1 MRISLIWIGVIL
13 LALAFAPGA
22 QSGGPLPMI
31 GSVEPQSGKP
41 GDLITARGS
50 NLGSDSVAAVYLTD
64 GATDTKAVLVQQS
77 ATEMKFKIP
86 AGLKPGRLA
95 LMVLTAGSDAKLI
108 EEPVKLTIDPD
119 TDR

>member
-13 LALAFAPGA
+13 LTLAFARTV
-22 QSGGPLPMI
+22 QSGPLPMI
-31 GSVEPQSGKP
+31 SSVEPQSGKA
-41 GDLITARGS
+41 GDVIVARGS
-50 NLGSDSVAAVYLTD
+50 NLGRESVAAIYLTD
-64 GATDTKAVLVQQS
+64 GTSDTKAVLVEQS

-108 EEPVKLTIDPD
+108 EEPVKIMIEPETAP
-119 TDR
+119 